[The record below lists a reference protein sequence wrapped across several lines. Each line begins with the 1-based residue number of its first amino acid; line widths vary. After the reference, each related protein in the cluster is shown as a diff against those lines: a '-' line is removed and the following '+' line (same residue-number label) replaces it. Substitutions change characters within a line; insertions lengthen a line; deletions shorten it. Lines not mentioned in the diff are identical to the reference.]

1 MTAFAFPRLT
11 AAVLAGAVALTGI
24 SATPANAMNDRDR
37 AALGL
42 IVGLGV
48 LAAIADGNDSRR
60 DRRPPR
66 PPPRRDDRDY
76 RRADDCRVEVWY
88 DRHGRRIEEH
98 SPGCND
104 RRGHRRDGG
113 HRPPPPPQVWGPD
126 DWRYY
131 DR

>member
-60 DRRPPR
+60 DHRPPPQPPR
-66 PPPRRDDRDY
+66 PRGYPDH

-104 RRGHRRDGG
+104 RRGHRRDR
-113 HRPPPPPQVWGPD
+113 RPPPQAWGPD

-131 DR
+131 NR